1 MRFRLPEDVA
11 ETNLL
16 GRRGHTRA
24 QCGNCK
30 FFFSGNLQI
39 VPLSWRKEPG
49 ISGTCWWS
57 TFEITLLRESEH
69 VALRIKRWQ
78 LALDKAADGR
88 PLLSAAYTGPSRAWP
103 GHGLAPTYLH
113 TLGPALLPEP
123 SQLSLERVWPLFV
136 KHLLRFTISPCHDL
150 SITSKVGMCLS
161 FHWRGKSSCIT
172 CVPDIPC
179 SLVRY
184 RKKNSKIRQASV
196 TLGPITCWVSWAH
209 SLTLQH
215 LPLRRGA
222 NCTCLRGLL
231 GKLNEEVKEYFSR
244 SLLDVQDSEGT
255 Q

>member
-78 LALDKAADGR
+78 LALDKAVDGL
-88 PLLSAAYTGPSRAWP
+88 PLLSAAHTHRAQQGLAWPWSCTNLSTHTGPCSSAWAQP
-103 GHGLAPTYLH
+103 TQLGARLATFCK
-113 TLGPALLPEP
+113 TLTEIYHFSVP
-123 SQLSLERVWPLFV
+123 WPFY
-136 KHLLRFTISPCHDL
+136 HI
-150 SITSKVGMCLS
+150 
-161 FHWRGKSSCIT
+161 
-172 CVPDIPC
+172 
-179 SLVRY
+179 
-184 RKKNSKIRQASV
+184 
-196 TLGPITCWVSWAH
+196 
-209 SLTLQH
+209 
-215 LPLRRGA
+215 
-222 NCTCLRGLL
+222 
-231 GKLNEEVKEYFSR
+231 
-244 SLLDVQDSEGT
+244 
-255 Q
+255 